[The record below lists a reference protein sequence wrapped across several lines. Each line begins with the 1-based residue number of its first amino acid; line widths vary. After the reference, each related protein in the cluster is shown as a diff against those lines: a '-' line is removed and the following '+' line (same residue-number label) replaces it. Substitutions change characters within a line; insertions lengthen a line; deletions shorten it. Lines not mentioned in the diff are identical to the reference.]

1 VPITDY
7 GPSRRRWLRDASRS
21 RLGNGRE
28 QMTDIDRYRQG
39 AEYSAHMAR
48 EADIH
53 EIRQIWL
60 LIERSYHF
68 LLEREECVARAK
80 SHALAA

>member
-1 VPITDY
+1 
-7 GPSRRRWLRDASRS
+7 
-21 RLGNGRE
+21 
-28 QMTDIDRYRQG
+28 MTDIDRYRQG

-68 LLEREECVARAK
+68 LLEREERVARAK